1 METAKGELAFHQTVT
16 DPALTRENEQN
27 RSCCNNQGKQMK
39 HSTYLTCAAILTG
52 SLALVQP
59 AAAET
64 LRLLTWGNYAPET
77 VIAKFEEETGHT
89 VEVTLSNNEEM
100 IAKLRATGGGG
111 FDLAQPSQ
119 DRITGPQMEFG
130 IYKPIDLSQID
141 ESQFIPSML
150 AATKGNTTVN
160 GEVYGVPH
168 VWGTSGLVVNTAE
181 APDVTDYTDL
191 CVDAVAGKVSYRLK
205 RPTLIGFAFAM
216 GMDPFA
222 AYDDADA
229 YTEIMEK
236 VGEELIDCKPN
247 VKAYWGGGDELM
259 NLVRSGEVVAS
270 MAWDTGGW
278 KLNADNPDITFVAPE
293 AGALGWIDTFVLPAK
308 GRADEA
314 AYDWINFVMQ
324 PEIAAMI
331 TDTAGNFTASKGA
344 DEYVSAELKARYQAS
359 FPPEA
364 VDNIKWYPP
373 VPAGLEAI
381 EGGILDRVK
390 AAQ

>member
-1 METAKGELAFHQTVT
+1 MKKILFLLSAGVAATALLAGASQA
-16 DPALTRENEQN
+16 D
-27 RSCCNNQGKQMK
+27 
-39 HSTYLTCAAILTG
+39 
-52 SLALVQP
+52 
-59 AAAET
+59 T
-64 LRLLTWGNYAPET
+64 LRLLTWGGYAPDS
-77 VIAKFEEETGHT
+77 VIKKFEDETGHT
-89 VEVTLSNNEEM
+89 VEVTMSNNEEM

-119 DRITGPQMEFG
+119 DRIAGAQAEFG
-130 IYKPIDLSQID
+130 IYKPIDMSQIRT
-141 ESQFIPSML
+141 EQITPSML
-150 AATKGNTTVN
+150 DATENNSKLD
-160 GEVYGVPH
+160 GEIYAVPH
-168 VWGTSGLVVNTAE
+168 IWGTSGLIVNTADAE
-181 APDVTDYTDL
+181 MVEDYTDL
-191 CVDAVAGKVSYRLK
+191 CDPALKGRVSYRLK

-222 AYDDADA
+222 AYGDEAA
-229 YTEIMEK
+229 YSEIMAKVEEK
-236 VGEELIDCKPN
+236 LIECKPV
-247 VKAYWGGGDELM
+247 VKTYWSGGDELL
-259 NLVRSGEVVAS
+259 NLVRSGEVAAA

-278 KLNADNPDITFVAPE
+278 KLNSDNPDIHFIAPTS
-293 AGALGWIDTFVLPAK
+293 GALGWIDTFALPAK
-308 GRADEA
+308 GRADQA

-331 TDTAGNFTASKGA
+331 TESAGNFTASVGS
-344 DEYVSAELKARYQAS
+344 DEFVSDVLKAQYQGS